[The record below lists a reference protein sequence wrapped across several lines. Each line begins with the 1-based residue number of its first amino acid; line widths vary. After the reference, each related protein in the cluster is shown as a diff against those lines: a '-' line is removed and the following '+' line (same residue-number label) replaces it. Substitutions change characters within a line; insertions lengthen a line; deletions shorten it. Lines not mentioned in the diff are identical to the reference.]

1 MLPSAAAAMKTSI
14 DHLPEKKR
22 AKIAAMVAAIR
33 SVPEVE
39 MILLFGSHARGE
51 QVSDLD
57 TGYVSDYDLLVVVDN
72 PKAGERAPVWSEV
85 RKKVDRFAQPATA
98 PMIIH
103 DVRELNQEIR
113 RGQFFFSEIVAQGI
127 VLYDSKR
134 FALARPK
141 AATPEERKE
150 LAQEYFDQWFTT
162 AEQFFVAHEFMRNQ
176 GWLPLSAFQLH
187 QATERYFAAAL
198 LVFVGTKPTIHDL
211 EKLSAL
217 VAPLHPLLAEPFPMA
232 NEDDKHLFDLLRKA
246 YIEARY
252 KKSYRITAEELVA
265 LGGRVRDL
273 AGRVERACR
282 ERIASFA

>member
-1 MLPSAAAAMKTSI
+1 LAAAAAMKISI
-14 DHLPEKKR
+14 DDLPEKKR

-51 QVSDLD
+51 WVSDLD
-57 TGYVSDYDLLVVVDN
+57 TGYVSDYDLLVVVGD
-72 PKAGERAPVWSEV
+72 PKAGEQAPVWAEV

-103 DVRELNQEIR
+103 DVRELNQEVR

-141 AATPEERKE
+141 AATPEERRE
-150 LAQEYFDQWFTT
+150 IAQEYFDHWFTSGAT
-162 AEQFFVAHEFMRNQ
+162 FFKAYRFLAGEGDR
-176 GWLPLSAFQLH
+176 SIAAFQLH

-198 LVFVGTKPTIHDL
+198 LVFIGTKPTIHDL
-211 EKLSAL
+211 EKLGAL
-217 VAPLHPLLAEPFPMA
+217 VTPLHPLLAEPFPMA
-232 NEDDKHLFDLLRKA
+232 TEEDKHLFDLLRRA

-252 KKSYRITAEELVA
+252 KKSYRITAEELGA
-265 LGGRVRDL
+265 LGERVRDL